1 MKVSVS
7 NHKIYMNSC
16 IKSRDT
22 AKENFSKSF
31 RPPKM
36 TIFDNFIPFFLIFP
50 PLDHHLS
57 WRFDKNY
64 HRPVLSITTGW
75 YGRRRS
81 DHKSAD
87 RQLIIWWH
95 FLEFL
100 WNMKLK
106 CLKNFNKFLSWH
118 GWGFWKLIWV
128 RFQTHSSAKKV
139 FN

>member
-36 TIFDNFIPFFLIFP
+36 TIFDNFIPFLIFP

-87 RQLIIWWH
+87 RQLITWWY

-106 CLKNFNKFLSWH
+106 CFQNFNKFLSWH
-118 GWGFWKLIWV
+118 GWGVLKINLGAIPNA
-128 RFQTHSSAKKV
+128 FQCEKSL
-139 FN
+139 